1 MTMIRP
7 RHWPLLLAALLLW
20 GSAQAATPSLDGP
33 VAAGP
38 VSAARDYPFGA
49 TTADLAA
56 RGYVEEEFFLSG
68 AARVYNLPNLGTA
81 GVITGGQPYR
91 TRLLVRRPA
100 DTRAFNGV
108 VVVEWLNVTAGY
120 DNDPAWTAAH
130 EHFMRRGYAWVGVS
144 AQQTGIHGAKGL
156 RNWSPRRYGALAVAI
171 EGPLAED
178 ALSYDIFADAGE
190 LLRGPAGARALGGL
204 GPTLLIASGTSQ
216 SARRLA
222 YYLNGVHPLRP
233 VYDAAVLGGA
243 MGDRIREDLSLP
255 VGKFLAESD
264 LDGGGEARVR
274 RPDDGRYVSWEITGS
289 SHAARQAVDFSAARR
304 VRDLGAVAQA
314 REDLCVLPPFSPVPK
329 HLALG
334 AFFDHVARWAG
345 GGSPPPSFPPIAT
358 RIDAQAITI
367 LRDADGIA
375 LGGLR
380 LAEVEVPRATSTGAI
395 NRGRSPQD
403 DRACRMVGTTEPW
416 PKARLEAAYGSREHY
431 LERFA
436 STVKQLQR
444 AGALTP
450 EGAASSLGEAAAAP
464 W

>member
-1 MTMIRP
+1 MIKP
-7 RHWPLLLAALLLW
+7 RYWPLLFAALLPW
-20 GSAQAATPSLDGP
+20 GSAQAARLDGP
-33 VAAGP
+33 VAAAP
-38 VSAARDYPFGA
+38 VSAARDYPFAA
-49 TTADLAA
+49 TTADLASH
-56 RGYVEEEFFLSG
+56 GYVEEEFFLSG
-68 AARVYNLPNLGTA
+68 DARVYNLPNLATA
-81 GVITGGQPYR
+81 GVITSGQPYR
-91 TRLLVRRPA
+91 TRLLVRRPVDPA
-100 DTRAFNGV
+100 VFNGV
-108 VVVEWLNVTAGY
+108 VVVEWLNVTAGF

-130 EHFMRRGYAWVGVS
+130 AHFMRRGYAWVGVS
-144 AQQTGIHGAKGL
+144 AQQTGIHGAQGL
-156 RNWSPRRYGALAVAI
+156 RNWSPRRYGTLAVAI
-171 EGPLAED
+171 TGPLAED

-190 LLRGPAGARALGGL
+190 ILRQPAGADALGGL
-204 GPTLLIASGTSQ
+204 RPKLLIASATSQ

-222 YYLNGVHPLRP
+222 YFLNGVHPRRS
-233 VYDAAVLGGA
+233 VYDAAVLDGA

-274 RPDDGRYVSWEITGS
+274 RPDDARYVSWEITGA

-304 VRDLGAVAQA
+304 VRDLGAGAQA

-380 LAEVEVPRATSTGAI
+380 LAEVEVPRAISTGAI
-395 NRGRSPQD
+395 NRGRTPHD

-416 PKARLEAAYGSREHY
+416 SKAHLETVYGSREHW

-436 STVKQLQR
+436 SAVKQLQH

-450 EGAASSLGEAAAAP
+450 EGAADSLREATAAR